1 MHSVKE
7 KVSNAA
13 SAAKAHVESYKANME
28 EKAEKATART
38 QEEKEIAHQ
47 RRKAKEAEA
56 KMNLHVEKADH
67 AAEKL
72 HGKHHVL
79 GHDSVAGIYGGHH
92 QTPVGTVGQTTAT
105 GVVPGAVHHHHQQ
118 PLGAVDPLTGTT
130 APTYPLGG
138 HLHGHNKHI

>member
-13 SAAKAHVESYKANME
+13 SAAKAHVESYKANVE
-28 EKAEKATART
+28 EKAEKVTART
-38 QEEKEIAHQ
+38 QEERDIAHQ

-56 KMNLHVEKADH
+56 KMNLHMEKAEH

-79 GHDSVAGIYGGHH
+79 GHDTVTGVYGGHH
-92 QTPVGTVGQTTAT
+92 QTHVGTVGQST
-105 GVVPGAVHHHHQQ
+105 VPAHQQ
-118 PLGAVDPLTGTT
+118 TYGAVDPVTGTT
-130 APTYPLGG
+130 VPTYPPG
-138 HLHGHNKHI
+138 HLHGHKHL

>member
-13 SAAKAHVESYKANME
+13 SAAKAHVETYKANLE

-38 QEEKEIAHQ
+38 HEDKDIAHQ

-56 KMNLHVEKADH
+56 NMNLHLEKADH

-72 HGKHHVL
+72 HGKHHVV
-79 GHDSVAGIYGGHH
+79 GHDTVAGAYGGHH
-92 QTPVGTVGQTTAT
+92 QTPVGTAGQTTT
-105 GVVPGAVHHHHQQ
+105 TTTT
-118 PLGAVDPLTGTT
+118 TGTIPGT
-130 APTYPLGG
+130 AIPTTVPANPLGG
-138 HLHGHNKHI
+138 HVHKHNKHI

>member
-13 SAAKAHVESYKANME
+13 SAAKAHVESYKANLE

-38 QEEKEIAHQ
+38 PEEKEIAHQ

-79 GHDSVAGIYGGHH
+79 GHDTAAGVYGGHH
-92 QTPVGTVGQTTAT
+92 QTPVGTT
-105 GVVPGAVHHHHQQ
+105 GVVPGAVQHHHQH
-118 PLGAVDPLTGTT
+118 PLGAIDPVTGTT
-130 APTYPLGG
+130 APAYPLGG

>member
-13 SAAKAHVESYKANME
+13 SAAKAHVESYKANLE

-38 QEEKEIAHQ
+38 QEEKDIAHQ

-56 KMNLHVEKADH
+56 KMNMHMEKAEH

-72 HGKHHVL
+72 HGKHDHVL
-79 GHDSVAGIYGGHH
+79 GPEHHNTLAGLYGGYP
-92 QTPVGTVGQTTAT
+92 QTPVDTFRQNPTVTAR
-105 GVVPGAVHHHHQQ
+105 QQ
-118 PLGAVDPLTGTT
+118 RFEAVDPATGEVVDP
-130 APTYPLGG
+130 ACPHP
-138 HLHGHNKHI
+138 HEHKHKKF

>member
-13 SAAKAHVESYKANME
+13 SAAKAHVESYKANVQ
-28 EKAEKATART
+28 EKAEKASART

-56 KMNLHVEKADH
+56 KMNLHTEKAEH

-72 HGKHHVL
+72 HGKHHVM
-79 GHDSVAGIYGGHH
+79 GHGYDTVTGAYGGQHH
-92 QTPVGTVGQTTAT
+92 TPVGQTT
-105 GVVPGAVHHHHQQ
+105 VPVPSPQQ
-118 PLGAVDPLTGTT
+118 QQGFGAVDQVTGTT
-130 APTYPLGG
+130 VPTYPLGG
-138 HLHGHNKHI
+138 HLHGHKHL

>member
-13 SAAKAHVESYKANME
+13 SAAKAHVETYKANLE

-38 QEEKEIAHQ
+38 HEEKDIAHQ

-56 KMNLHVEKADH
+56 NMNLHLEKAEH

-79 GHDSVAGIYGGHH
+79 GHDSVAGAYGGHH
-92 QTPVGTVGQTTAT
+92 HAPVGMAGQTTTTTTT
-105 GVVPGAVHHHHQQ
+105 GTIPGTVH
-118 PLGAVDPLTGTT
+118 PTAGTT
-130 APTYPLGG
+130 APTNPLGG
-138 HLHGHNKHI
+138 HLYGHNKHL

>member
-13 SAAKAHVESYKANME
+13 SAAKAHVESYKANVE

-38 QEEKEIAHQ
+38 HEEKEIAHQ
-47 RRKAKEAEA
+47 RRKAKEAEGN
-56 KMNLHVEKADH
+56 MNLHDEKAQH

-79 GHDSVAGIYGGHH
+79 GH
-92 QTPVGTVGQTTAT
+92 
-105 GVVPGAVHHHHQQ
+105 HQQ
-118 PLGAVDPLTGTT
+118 PFGAMDPITGTT
-130 APTYPLGG
+130 APTFPLGG
-138 HLHGHNKHI
+138 HLHGHKHH

>member
-13 SAAKAHVESYKANME
+13 RAAKAHVESYKANVE
-28 EKAEKATART
+28 EKAEKVTART
-38 QEEKEIAHQ
+38 QEERDIAHQ

-56 KMNLHVEKADH
+56 KMNLHMEKAEH

-79 GHDSVAGIYGGHH
+79 GHTGVYGGHH
-92 QTPVGTVGQTTAT
+92 QTPVGQTT
-105 GVVPGAVHHHHQQ
+105 VPLHQQ
-118 PLGAVDPLTGTT
+118 PVGAVDPVTGTT
-130 APTYPLGG
+130 VNTYPQGG
-138 HLHGHNKHI
+138 HLHGHKHL

>member
-13 SAAKAHVESYKANME
+13 SAAKAHVESYKAKME

-38 QEEKEIAHQ
+38 EEEKEIAHQ

-56 KMNLHVEKADH
+56 KMNLHVEKAEH

-79 GHDSVAGIYGGHH
+79 GHDVYG
-92 QTPVGTVGQTTAT
+92 GQTTVGAGT
-105 GVVPGAVHHHHQQ
+105 TAVPGTVHPHQQ
-118 PLGAVDPLTGTT
+118 PLGAVNPVTGTT
-130 APTYPLGG
+130 VPTYPLGG
-138 HLHGHNKHI
+138 HLHGPGKHL

>member
-1 MHSVKE
+1 MHSMKE

-13 SAAKAHVESYKANME
+13 SAAKAHVESYKANLE

-38 QEEKEIAHQ
+38 QEERDIAHQ

-56 KMNLHVEKADH
+56 KMNLHVEKAEH

-79 GHDSVAGIYGGHH
+79 GHGHDTVTGVYGRHH
-92 QTPVGTVGQTTAT
+92 QTPVGSVGQTT
-105 GVVPGAVHHHHQQ
+105 VPLHQQ
-118 PLGAVDPLTGTT
+118 PVGAVDPVTGTT
-130 APTYPLGG
+130 VPTYPQGG
-138 HLHGHNKHI
+138 HKHL

>member
-13 SAAKAHVESYKANME
+13 SAAKAHVESYKANLE

-56 KMNLHVEKADH
+56 NMNLHVEKAEH

-79 GHDSVAGIYGGHH
+79 GHDVYGGHGH
-92 QTPVGTVGQTTAT
+92 QTTHVGVAGQPVGP
-105 GVVPGAVHHHHQQ
+105 VPGDVPHQQ
-118 PLGAVDPLTGTT
+118 PLGAVDPVTGTT
-130 APTYPLGG
+130 ASTYPLGG
-138 HLHGHNKHI
+138 HLHGHNKHL